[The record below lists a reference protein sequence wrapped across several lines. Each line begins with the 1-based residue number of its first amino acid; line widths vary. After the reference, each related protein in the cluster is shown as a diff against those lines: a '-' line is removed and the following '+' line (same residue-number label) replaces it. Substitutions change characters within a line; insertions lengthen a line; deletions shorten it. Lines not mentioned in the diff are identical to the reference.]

1 MLKAVFRPSE
11 LVTLED
17 KIVIES
23 PNSFQEMTHLTPAE
37 EIVEDMADVEVY
49 SGPTAD
55 DLRREAE
62 AFKVQWEEEKERMFA
77 NARAEAESIIKNAQ
91 DAAFQEVKRRTDEAA
106 VIKQQADIE
115 AEKIIAEAK
124 DKAVEIENEVRQTLE
139 GERKKAREEGHEEG
153 RQEGYG
159 EGKAEVERLVQRT
172 QVMLERA
179 QNKRGEIL
187 SETEQQI
194 IDLVL
199 LIARKVIKII
209 SENQRDVIVSNVIQS
224 LRKIKGKG
232 SVIIRVNMI
241 DLQLATDHKDDFI
254 KQVEGANSIQIV
266 EDTTVDPGGCI
277 IETDFGE
284 IDARISSQLAE
295 LESKILEVSPIKST
309 MNVNIPQPVIH
320 TANLNADLTATSV
333 LMDAAAEATKQQQE
347 NKDPEVESAA
357 EAALTAS
364 AALAALATM
373 GMKGKR
379 KGDKEFLT
387 AFRRKTDQ
395 EPTT

>member
-11 LVTLED
+11 LVPLED
-17 KIVIES
+17 KVVIES
-23 PNSFQEMTHLTPAE
+23 PASFQEMAHLTPAE
-37 EIVEDMADVEVY
+37 ETVEDTANVEVY
-49 SGPTAD
+49 NGPTAD

-62 AFKVQWEEEKERMFA
+62 AFRTQWEEEKERMFA
-77 NARAEAESIIKNAQ
+77 NAKAEAESIIKNAQ

-115 AEKIIAEAK
+115 AEKIIAETK

-187 SETEQQI
+187 SETEQEI

-209 SENQRDVIVSNVIQS
+209 SENQRDVIVSNVVQS
-224 LRKIKGKG
+224 LRKIKGKC
-232 SVIIRVNMI
+232 SVIIRVNML
-241 DLQLATDHKDDFI
+241 DLQLATDHKDEFI
-254 KQVEGANSIQIV
+254 KLVEGANSIQIV

-320 TANLNADLTATSV
+320 TASLNADLTATSV
-333 LMDAAAEATKQQQE
+333 LLDTAAEAAKQQE
-347 NKDPEVESAA
+347 NKDSEVESAA
-357 EAALTAS
+357 DAALTAS
-364 AALAALATM
+364 AALAALAAM

-395 EPTT
+395 EPAT